1 MKQIYVILEGVPQF
15 VGGGEV
21 IGVADSK
28 ESWEAMINKHY
39 GRDVISDAKVLDVR
53 DSGIEYIYTFYDEEE
68 EQEITIE
75 NYQLNEL

>member
-1 MKQIYVILEGVPQF
+1 MKQLYVIVQGVSQF

-28 ESWEAMINKHY
+28 QSWEAMINKHY
-39 GRDVISDAKVLDVR
+39 GSDVINTAKVQDVR
-53 DSGIEYIYTFYDEEE
+53 DSGIEYIYTFDDEEE

>member
-28 ESWEAMINKHY
+28 E
-39 GRDVISDAKVLDVR
+39 L
-53 DSGIEYIYTFYDEEE
+53 
-68 EQEITIE
+68 
-75 NYQLNEL
+75 EL